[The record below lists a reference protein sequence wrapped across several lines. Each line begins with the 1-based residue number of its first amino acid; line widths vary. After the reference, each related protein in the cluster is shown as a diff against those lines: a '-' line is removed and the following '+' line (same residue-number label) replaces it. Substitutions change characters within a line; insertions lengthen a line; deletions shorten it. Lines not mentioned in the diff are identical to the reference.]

1 MKKKRTVLP
10 LGLPAQEEADRVRPR
25 SQLPPDKAPKRTD
38 RGRKAGSKKYAGD
51 GRTAAVTGVYYIL
64 RTVPSVTPF
73 SLKAS
78 MAYQ

>member
-38 RGRKAGSKKYAGD
+38 RGAESWIKKI
-51 GRTAAVTGVYYIL
+51 R
-64 RTVPSVTPF
+64 R
-73 SLKAS
+73 
-78 MAYQ
+78 